1 LGLDEKILEYW
12 ENVEGEQT
20 WQYLDDKP
28 WHLGG
33 RIRAYWIDKV
43 ISELPLTSRVFLDA
57 GCSEGYF
64 IKLVNERGYEAI
76 GCDISINLLKK
87 HFEIFGERNSLIQC
101 DLTLLPFRDGAF
113 DLVLCSET
121 LEHIPEWR
129 VAFGEIL
136 RVNKEFVLLSI
147 PGYESFFS
155 QIAVALGKLFVKRDI
170 RIEAPGGHLSI
181 IRFKDLLSLFDK
193 GLLREKIVAS
203 HAFFSFPSG
212 YWPPFNAAPVIL
224 RLFPKLERIIE
235 KLDTSLDDKLW
246 KLLVTFSGSIILL
259 GKRRISAVHQ

>member
-64 IKLVNERGYEAI
+64 INLVNERGYEAI
-76 GCDISINLLKK
+76 GCDISINLLRKN
-87 HFEIFGERNSLIQC
+87 FEIFGERNSLIQC

-155 QIAVALGKLFVKRDI
+155 QVAVALGKLFVNKDI

-181 IRFKDLLSLFDK
+181 IRLKDLLSLFDN
-193 GLLREKIVAS
+193 GLLREKIIAS

-212 YWPPFNAAPVIL
+212 YWPPINLGALLL
-224 RLFPKLERIIE
+224 RFFPQFENFFE
-235 KLDTSLDDKLW
+235 KVDQSLDERLW
-246 KLLVTFSGSIILL
+246 KFLISFSGSIILL
-259 GKRRISAVHQ
+259 GKRRD